1 MRGSDLSIA
10 IGFLLVF
17 LGALSHAAPPPV
29 EFSADAFQTTPQGQ
43 KMEQRMYVGAEG
55 RVRVESSTAGQE
67 FIQIIDPTKKAMFML
82 MPEQKAYMAR
92 EFEGTDQLERS
103 TVDPDN
109 PNPCAG
115 VPDATCKLLGKETVN
130 GRSAEKWELVQ
141 EQGGETQRMLY
152 WIDVERRL
160 PLRQFMPDGTTTELK
175 QVGTEVLNGRQT
187 EKWQMT
193 VAQAGGEA
201 MESFQWY
208 DPQLKIAIREELPG
222 GAYRELRNIQ
232 IGKQSASLFQIPGD
246 YRKISVPQS
255 PQGSQSPQ
263 GMPPHGEG
271 R

>member
-1 MRGSDLSIA
+1 MRGSNLSVVV
-10 IGFLLVF
+10 GFFLVF
-17 LGALSHAAPPPV
+17 VSALSQAAPPPV
-29 EFSADAFQTTPQGQ
+29 EFSADAIQTTPQGQ
-43 KMEQRMYVGAEG
+43 QMEQRMYVGAEG
-55 RVRVESSTAGQE
+55 RVRVESSTAGQQY
-67 FIQIIDPTKKAMFML
+67 IQIIDPTHKAMFML

-92 EFEGTDQLERS
+92 EFDGTEQLERS
-103 TVDPDN
+103 TVDPD

-115 VPDATCKLLGKETVN
+115 VPGATCKLLGKETVH
-130 GRSAEKWELVQ
+130 GRSAEKWELAQ
-141 EQGGETQRMLY
+141 EQDGETQRMLY

-193 VAQAGGEA
+193 VAQSGGEA

-208 DPQLKIAIREELPG
+208 DPELKIAIREELPG

-232 IGKQSASLFQIPGD
+232 IGKQSASLFQIPAD
-246 YRKISVPQS
+246 YRKISAPQA

-263 GMPPHGEG
+263 GIPPHGEG

>member
-1 MRGSDLSIA
+1 MRGSNLSVV
-10 IGFLLVF
+10 GFLLVF
-17 LGALSHAAPPPV
+17 VSAVSHAAPPPV

-43 KMEQRMYVGAEG
+43 QMQQRMYVGADG

-67 FIQIIDPTKKAMFML
+67 FIQIIDPTQKAMFML

-92 EFEGTDQLERS
+92 EFDGTEQLERS
-103 TVDPDN
+103 TADPD
-109 PNPCAG
+109 PSPCAG
-115 VPDATCKLLGKETVN
+115 VPDAKCKMLGKETVN

-141 EQGGETQRMLY
+141 QQNGETQRMLY

-175 QVGTEVLNGRQT
+175 EVGKEVLNGRQT

-193 VAQAGGEA
+193 MSQPGGEA

-232 IGKQSASLFQIPGD
+232 IGKQPASLFQIPAD
-246 YRKISVPQS
+246 YRKISAPQP

-263 GMPPHGEG
+263 GMTPYGQG